1 MSMNNKLLG
10 GGFWEEAKRKC
21 KDTFLDPLPPPGC
34 GSVGA
39 VDCYATF
46 LDYDKFEPIR
56 KKCQE
61 KCGPPRKSISFELAL
76 ADHSTDFDFCHSNSS
91 VGYLWLKGLRL
102 KMITISEVPKTTLM
116 DLFGLIGGYLGL
128 FVGVSLTTIVEF
140 LEFGVMGFV
149 GRCLRRR
156 RQTEQGKD
164 LSAGQP

>member
-1 MSMNNKLLG
+1 M
-10 GGFWEEAKRKC
+10 
-21 KDTFLDPLPPPGC
+21 D
-34 GSVGA
+34 A
-39 VDCYATF
+39 VDCYATI
-46 LDYDKFEPIR
+46 LDYDKFGAFR

-76 ADHSTDFDFCHSNSS
+76 EDQSHRADFDCHRNSS

-156 RQTEQGKD
+156 RQTEQRKD